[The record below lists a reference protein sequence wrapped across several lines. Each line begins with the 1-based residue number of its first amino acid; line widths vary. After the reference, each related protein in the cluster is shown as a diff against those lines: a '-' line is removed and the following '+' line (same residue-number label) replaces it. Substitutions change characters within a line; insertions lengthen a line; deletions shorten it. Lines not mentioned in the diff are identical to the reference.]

1 MKKLFFIS
9 LYILSGLS
17 LIYPQGFIDNSVAK
31 VGDISISDNEFLER
45 FEMTPGIN
53 RQVKGNIESQKIE
66 FLFSLIAEKLW
77 ALESL
82 SRNQDTTEVIRFAT
96 KAFEKMFIRDAM
108 FQRDIKEQIKISDK
122 ELSDGLNQS
131 LIKTLCAFFIFY

>member
-1 MKKLFFIS
+1 MKKILFIS

-17 LIYPQGFIDNSVAK
+17 FIYPQGFIDNSVAR
-31 VGDISISDNEFLER
+31 VGDISISSNEFLER

-53 RQVKGNIESQKIE
+53 RQVKSNIESQKIE

-82 SRNQDTTEVIRFAT
+82 SRNQDTTEVMRFAT

-108 FQRDIKEQIKISDK
+108 FQRDIKEQIKISDQ
-122 ELSDGLNQS
+122 ELSDG
-131 LIKTLCAFFIFY
+131 